1 MKSSRIGTD
10 TELNR
15 RLGVI
20 MGQFGFFDLGDRY
33 AGLDKFGD
41 PLVLLKKTI
50 PWELFRSELKTLWRT
65 PDEERK
71 SIAGR
76 KSWDEVL
83 MFRVLALQQL
93 YNLSDDQIEYQI
105 RDRLSF
111 MRFLDLGVED
121 RVPDAKTVWLY
132 REKLAKAGMVKA
144 LFDRFDAYLRENGY
158 LAMGGQIVDASIV
171 PVPKQRNS
179 RNENEAVKAG
189 KTPKGWNRKPR
200 KKRHKDVD
208 ARWTKKHG
216 ESHYGYKN
224 HINSDRRHK
233 FIRDYAVSDASVHDS
248 RMLDE
253 LIDGENTA
261 SGVWADSAYR
271 SADTENK
278 LEDKGKRS
286 HIHYKAKRNKPLTA
300 RQMRANKTRS
310 KVRVRVEHV
319 FGFQERSMGGKFI
332 RTIGMARARTKIGMM
347 NLVYNMNRMV
357 QFERGAA
364 APG

>member
-1 MKSSRIGTD
+1 
-10 TELNR
+10 
-15 RLGVI
+15 
-20 MGQFGFFDLGDRY
+20 MGQMGFFDLGERY

-41 PLVLLKKTI
+41 PLVLLKKFVS
-50 PWELFRSELKTLWRT
+50 WEIFRPELKAVWRT
-65 PDEERK
+65 GDEQRK
-71 SIAGR
+71 SNAGR
-76 KSWDEVL
+76 PPLDEVL
-83 MFRVLALQQL
+83 MFQVLVLQQL

-111 MRFLDLGVED
+111 MRFLGLGVED
-121 RVPDAKTVWLY
+121 RVVDAKTVWLY
-132 REKLAKAGMVKA
+132 REKLAQAGKVKS
-144 LFDRFDAYLRENGY
+144 LFDRFDACLRSNGY

-171 PVPKQRNS
+171 PVPKQRNT
-179 RNENEAVKAG
+179 REENEAVKRG

-216 ESHYGYKN
+216 KSHYGYKN
-224 HINSDRRHK
+224 HINVDRRHK
-233 FIRDYAVSDASVHDS
+233 LIRDYEVSDASVHDS

-261 SGVWADSAYR
+261 SGVWGDSAYR

-278 LEDKGKRS
+278 LEDKGYRS
-286 HIHYKAKRNKPLTA
+286 HIHHKGKRNKPLTA
-300 RQMRANKTRS
+300 RQMKANKTRS

-319 FGFQERSMGGKFI
+319 FGFQERSMGGKVI
-332 RTIGMARARTKIGMM
+332 RTIGMARAKMKIGMM
-347 NLVYNMNRMV
+347 NLVYNMSRLV

>member
-1 MKSSRIGTD
+1 
-10 TELNR
+10 
-15 RLGVI
+15 

-50 PWELFRSELKTLWRT
+50 PWELFRSELNAVWRT
-65 PDEERK
+65 PDEKRK
-71 SIAGR
+71 SRAGR
-76 KSWDEVL
+76 KPWDEVL

-121 RVPDAKTVWLY
+121 PVPDAKTVWLY
-132 REKLAKAGMVKA
+132 REKLAQAGMVKT

-179 RNENEAVKAG
+179 RDENEAVKAG
-189 KTPKGWNRKPR
+189 KTPKGWNKKPR
-200 KKRHKDVD
+200 KTRHKDVD

-216 ESHYGYKN
+216 KSHFGYKN
-224 HINSDRRHK
+224 HINMDKRHK
-233 FIRDYAVSDASVHDS
+233 LIRDYEASDASVHDS
-248 RMLDE
+248 RKLDD
-253 LIDGENTA
+253 LIDPQNTA
-261 SGVWADSAYR
+261 SGFWGDSAYR
-271 SADTENK
+271 SADVESR
-278 LEDKGKRS
+278 LEEKGYRS
-286 HIHYKAKRNKPLTA
+286 HIHHKGKRGKPLTA
-300 RQMRANKTRS
+300 RQIKANNIRS

-319 FGFQERSMGGKFI
+319 FGFQERSMGGKLI
-332 RTIGMARARTKIGMM
+332 RTVGMTRAKMKIGMM
-347 NLVYNMNRMV
+347 NLVYNMKRFI
-357 QFERGAA
+357 QLETGAA

>member
-1 MKSSRIGTD
+1 
-10 TELNR
+10 
-15 RLGVI
+15 
-20 MGQFGFFDLGDRY
+20 MGQFGFFDLGDRN

-41 PLVLLKKTI
+41 PLVLLKQTI
-50 PWELFRSELKTLWRT
+50 PWEAFRGELMALWRT
-65 PDEERK
+65 PNEKRK
-71 SIAGR
+71 SNAGR
-76 KSWDEVL
+76 PPWDEVL
-83 MFRVLALQQL
+83 MFKVLVLQQL

-111 MRFLDLGVED
+111 MRFLGLGVED

-132 REKLAKAGMVKA
+132 REKLAQAGKVKS
-144 LFDRFDAYLRENGY
+144 LFDRFDAYLRDNGY

-179 RNENEAVKAG
+179 RYENETIKAS

-216 ESHYGYKN
+216 KSHYGYKN
-224 HINSDRRHK
+224 HINADRRHK
-233 FIRDYAVSDASVHDS
+233 FIRDYQVSDASVHDS

-253 LIDGENTA
+253 LIDGENT
-261 SGVWADSAYR
+261 SSDFWGDSAYR

-278 LEDKGKRS
+278 LEDKGYRS
-286 HIHYKAKRNKPLTA
+286 HIHHKGRRNKPLTA
-300 RQMRANKTRS
+300 RQVKANKSRS

-319 FGFQERSMGGKFI
+319 FGFQQRSMGGKFI
-332 RTIGMARARTKIGMM
+332 RTIGMARAKTKIGMM
-347 NLVYNMNRMV
+347 NLVYNMSRLV

>member
-1 MKSSRIGTD
+1 
-10 TELNR
+10 
-15 RLGVI
+15 

-50 PWELFRSELKTLWRT
+50 PWEAFRPELMALWRT
-65 PDEERK
+65 PDEKRK
-71 SIAGR
+71 SNAGR
-76 KSWDEVL
+76 KPWDEVL
-83 MFRVLALQQL
+83 MFRVLVMQQL

-111 MRFLDLGVED
+111 MRFLDLGVEE

-132 REKLAKAGMVKA
+132 REKLAKAGMVKV
-144 LFDRFDAYLRENGY
+144 LFDKFDAYLRDNGY

-171 PVPKQRNS
+171 PVPKQRNT
-179 RNENEAVKAG
+179 REENEAVKTG
-189 KTPKGWNRKPR
+189 KTPKDWKKKPR
-200 KKRHKDVD
+200 KKRHKDLD

-216 ESHYGYKN
+216 KSHFGYKN
-224 HINSDRRHK
+224 HINVDRRHK
-233 FIRDYAVSDASVHDS
+233 LIRDYEASDASVHDS
-248 RMLDE
+248 RKLDE
-253 LIDGENTA
+253 LIDPQNTA
-261 SGVWADSAYR
+261 SGFWGDSAYR

-278 LEDKGKRS
+278 LEDKGFRS
-286 HIHYKAKRNKPLTA
+286 HIHHKGKRGKPLTT
-300 RQMRANKTRS
+300 RQMKANKARS

-332 RTIGMARARTKIGMM
+332 RTIGLARARTKIGMM
-347 NLVYNMNRMV
+347 NLVYNMNRLI
-357 QFERGAA
+357 QLESGAA

>member
-1 MKSSRIGTD
+1 
-10 TELNR
+10 
-15 RLGVI
+15 

-41 PLVLLKKTI
+41 PLVLLKQTI
-50 PWELFRSELKTLWRT
+50 PWEAFRGELMALWRT
-65 PDEERK
+65 PNEKRK
-71 SIAGR
+71 SNAGR
-76 KSWDEVL
+76 PPWDEVL
-83 MFRVLALQQL
+83 MFKVLVLQQL

-111 MRFLDLGVED
+111 MRFLGLGVED

-132 REKLAKAGMVKA
+132 REKLAQAGKVKS
-144 LFDRFDAYLRENGY
+144 LFDRFDAYLRDNGY

-179 RNENEAVKAG
+179 RYENETIKAS

-216 ESHYGYKN
+216 KSHYGYKN
-224 HINSDRRHK
+224 HINADRRHK
-233 FIRDYAVSDASVHDS
+233 FIRDYQVSDASVHDS

-253 LIDGENTA
+253 LIDGENT
-261 SGVWADSAYR
+261 SSDFWGDSAYR

-278 LEDKGKRS
+278 LEDKGYRS
-286 HIHYKAKRNKPLTA
+286 HIHHKGRRNKPLTA
-300 RQMRANKTRS
+300 RQVKANKSRS

-319 FGFQERSMGGKFI
+319 FGFQQRSMGGKFI
-332 RTIGMARARTKIGMM
+332 RTIGMARAKTKIGMM
-347 NLVYNMNRMV
+347 NLVYNMSRLV